1 MLFSLE
7 KDDFA
12 AFTMLIVK
20 SHLQVVLAP
29 QLNCC
34 LWTVASLLTKGTQ
47 AAGKLS
53 RKAWR

>member
-1 MLFSLE
+1 MLLPNGVYFL
-7 KDDFA
+7 FIA
-12 AFTMLIVK
+12 NCY
-20 SHLQVVLAP
+20 LQVVLAP

-34 LWTVASLLTKGTQ
+34 LWTVASLLAKEAQ